1 MARWK
6 WVGLAMLAGTVPA
19 LAALPPH
26 YQRQAEF
33 IALVN
38 AAVDAFGIEH
48 PIESIVM
55 KGGDFYQVTSG
66 ACSMEMQIVD
76 VPLKDKGE
84 GWVGPRNFAVE
95 TGPLVCP
102 E

>member
-1 MARWK
+1 MRVAAIA
-6 WVGLAMLAGTVPA
+6 VLLTGLAATPS

-33 IALVN
+33 IALIDEAVN
-38 AAVDAFGIEH
+38 AFGIDH

-55 KGGDFYQVTSG
+55 KGVDFYEVTSG

-76 VPLKDKGE
+76 VPLEGQGE

-95 TGPLVCP
+95 TGPLVCD
-102 E
+102 